1 MRCWVMDKRETALT
15 TCENVLSGIECNTI
29 SVSSALLQC
38 LRVARL
44 LGDTEAIEWLQY
56 EYGGYTETPSGHI
69 ENRAWIVATNHGRGY
84 MEKGQE
90 YIFTELAAE
99 LESQIQSEKD
109 SIHSFS
115 TQGASV
121 SGDYAL
127 GAMSTL
133 TNTVSKSISNLL
145 TRISHHEKR
154 LAILKS
160 AYYDYALKKSIELA
174 FSNVANE
181 VFDRYRKRVDKCFD
195 SLSTHTLMK
204 LQAIEDKVNSDNPEM
219 YSQALTSCRRL
230 FENTAVE
237 LFAKH
242 FPNFT
247 GKMYKTKSGKEIDV
261 SGDHYI
267 NKLSAVIEKL
277 QDKNP
282 SKTLVGSSI
291 LYTLDWIDNLNS
303 LQCKGVHSEITK
315 HEAEACIIHT
325 YICLGDIMQL
335 QDD

>member
-195 SLSTHTLMK
+195 SLSTHTLLK

>member
-1 MRCWVMDKRETALT
+1 MGKRETALA

-38 LRVARL
+38 LRIARL
-44 LGDTEAIEWLQY
+44 LGDTDAIEWLQY
-56 EYGGYTETPSGHI
+56 EYGGYPRTPDGYIDSH
-69 ENRAWIVATNHGRGY
+69 AWAVAKEHGRGY
-84 MEKGQE
+84 IDNKKS
-90 YIFTELAAE
+90 YIFSELAAE

-109 SIHSFS
+109 AIHSYS
-115 TQGASV
+115 TQGTSV
-121 SGDYAL
+121 SGNYAL
-127 GAMSTL
+127 VAMSTL
-133 TNTVSKSISNLL
+133 TKSVSESISNLL
-145 TRISHHEKR
+145 IRISNHEKH

-174 FSNVANE
+174 FSNTAND
-181 VFDRYRKRVDKCFD
+181 VFDRYRTRVDEHFD
-195 SLSTHTLMK
+195 SLSAQTILK

-237 LFAKH
+237 LFAKY
-242 FPNFT
+242 FPSFT

-267 NKLSAVIEKL
+267 NKLSAVIETL

-291 LYTLDWIDNLNS
+291 LYTIDWIENLNK

-315 HEAEACIIHT
+315 QEAEACIIHT
-325 YICLGDIMQL
+325 YICLGDILQL
-335 QDD
+335 QNG

>member
-1 MRCWVMDKRETALT
+1 MNKRETALT

-38 LRVARL
+38 LRIARL
-44 LGDTEAIEWLQY
+44 LGDTDAIEWLQY
-56 EYGGYTETPSGHI
+56 EYGGYTVTPSGHI
-69 ENRAWIVATNHGRGY
+69 ENRAWTVANKHGRGY
-84 MEKGQE
+84 REKKEE

-99 LESQIQSEKD
+99 LESKIQSEKEA
-109 SIHSFS
+109 IHSYS

-121 SGDYAL
+121 SGDYVL
-127 GAMSTL
+127 PAMSNL
-133 TNTVSKSISNLL
+133 TSSVSTSISNLL
-145 TRISHHEKR
+145 TRISQHEKR

-174 FSNVANE
+174 FSNVAND
-181 VFDRYRKRVDKCFD
+181 VFDGYRKRVDEHFD
-195 SLSTHTLMK
+195 SLSTQTLLK

-219 YSQALTSCRRL
+219 YSQTLTSCRRL

-237 LFAKH
+237 LFAKY
-242 FPNFT
+242 FPDFT
-247 GKMYKTKSGKEIDV
+247 GKLYKTKSGKEIDV

-282 SKTLVGSSI
+282 SKTLIGSSI
-291 LYTLDWIDNLNS
+291 LYTLDWIENLNN

-315 HEAEACIIHT
+315 HEAKACIIHT

-335 QDD
+335 QDN